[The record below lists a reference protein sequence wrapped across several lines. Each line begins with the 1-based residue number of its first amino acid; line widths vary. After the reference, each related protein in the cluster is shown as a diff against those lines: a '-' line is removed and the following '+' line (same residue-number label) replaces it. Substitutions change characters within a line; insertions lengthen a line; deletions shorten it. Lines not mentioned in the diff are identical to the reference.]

1 MSYSPK
7 SNKSTFPIQSYHIL
21 RLNDYIN
28 MTKHIEDEEEII
40 KTTIQTLFSLKHLSK
55 LNDFTIETTDKTIHT
70 IKFNKQF
77 MTKLFDFISDELST
91 YIKENYNKVEQKSDS
106 KYVE

>member
-7 SNKSTFPIQSYHIL
+7 SKSTFPIESYHIL
-21 RLNDYIN
+21 RLNDHID
-28 MTKHIEDEEEII
+28 TIKHIEDEEEII

-55 LNDFTIETTDKTIHT
+55 FNDFNIETSDKTIHT

>member
-1 MSYSPK
+1 MSYTPSK
-7 SNKSTFPIQSYHIL
+7 SKSSFPITEYKLLHL
-21 RLNDYIN
+21 DNYIDAIEN
-28 MTKHIEDEEEII
+28 IEDEEEII
-40 KTTIQTLFSLKHLSK
+40 KTMIKTLFSLKHLSK